1 MGKTDFNTLINK
13 AKASCSNKTIQKVI
27 PVNSKT
33 TDETQ
38 FSFYIEKELLKKL
51 KLKALQEDT
60 SIKSIVNKSI
70 ETYLSKQ

>member
-1 MGKTDFNTLINK
+1 MEKTDFNKLINK
-13 AKASCSNKTIQKVI
+13 AKSSNSNKTIQKVT

-33 TDETQ
+33 ADETQ

-51 KLKALQEDT
+51 KLKALEEDA

-70 ETYLSKQ
+70 ETYLTKQ

>member
-1 MGKTDFNTLINK
+1 MEKTDFNTLINK
-13 AKASCSNKTIQKVI
+13 AKASSSNKTIQKVT

-51 KLKALQEDT
+51 KLKAIENDT
-60 SIKSIVNKSI
+60 SIKQLINKAISISLK
-70 ETYLSKQ
+70 

>member
-1 MGKTDFNTLINK
+1 MGKTDFNKLINK
-13 AKASCSNKTIQKVI
+13 VKASSSNKTIQKVI